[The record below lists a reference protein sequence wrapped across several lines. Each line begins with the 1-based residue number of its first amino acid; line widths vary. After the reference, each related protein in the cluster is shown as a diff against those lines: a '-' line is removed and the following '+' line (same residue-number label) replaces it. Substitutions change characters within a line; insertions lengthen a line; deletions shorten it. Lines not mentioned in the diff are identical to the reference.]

1 MTLVVSLSLWSL
13 AWYLVSLRF
22 KRMDVADVAW
32 GLGFVLIALLTWLP
46 MEEFDLRATVV
57 TGMVAL
63 WGLRLA
69 WHIGRRNLRKSEDSR
84 YAAWRAE
91 WGTTVLWRSFLQV
104 FVLQT
109 VLLVIVA
116 MPILAVNGH
125 PAGGWGFF
133 DTLGLLLFLYGFGME
148 IVADQQLAD
157 FLRDPS
163 NKGKVLDTG
172 VWATS
177 RHPNYF
183 GEVTLWWGIGLMSVA
198 GGWWGLIGPAA
209 ITYLILHVS
218 GVPMLE
224 KKMATDPKYADYLK
238 KTSRFVPRT
247 PRSDT

>member
-1 MTLVVSLSLWSL
+1 MTLVVALSLWSL
-13 AWYLVSLRF
+13 AWWLVSLRF

-32 GLGFVLIALLTWLP
+32 GLGFVLIALITWLHL
-46 MEEFDLRATVV
+46 ETFDLRATVV
-57 TGMVAL
+57 TAMVTV
-63 WGLRLA
+63 WGIRLA
-69 WHIGRRNLRKSEDSR
+69 WHIGRRNLRKTEDPR
-84 YAAWRAE
+84 YAAWRAD

-148 IVADQQLAD
+148 IVADKQLAD

-198 GGWWGLIGPAA
+198 GGWWALIGPAA
-209 ITYLILHVS
+209 ITYLILYVS

-224 KKMATDPKYADYLK
+224 RKMALDPKYADYLK
-238 KTSRFVPRT
+238 TTSRFIPRKPRT
-247 PRSDT
+247 DA

>member
-32 GLGFVLIALLTWLP
+32 GLGFVLIAVLTWMPL
-46 MEEFDLRATVV
+46 EEFDLRSTVV
-57 TGMVAL
+57 TAMVTV
-63 WGLRLA
+63 WGVRLA
-69 WHIGRRNLRKSEDSR
+69 WHIGRRNMRKSEDSR

-125 PAGGWGFF
+125 PTGGWGFF

-157 FLRDPS
+157 FLGDPS

-183 GEVTLWWGIGLMSVA
+183 GEVTLWWGIGLMSVE
-198 GGWWGLIGPAA
+198 GGWWALIGPAA
-209 ITYLILHVS
+209 ITYLILYVS

-224 KKMATDPKYADYLK
+224 RKMATDPKYADYLK
-238 KTSRFVPRT
+238 KTSRFVPRK
-247 PRSDT
+247 PHI